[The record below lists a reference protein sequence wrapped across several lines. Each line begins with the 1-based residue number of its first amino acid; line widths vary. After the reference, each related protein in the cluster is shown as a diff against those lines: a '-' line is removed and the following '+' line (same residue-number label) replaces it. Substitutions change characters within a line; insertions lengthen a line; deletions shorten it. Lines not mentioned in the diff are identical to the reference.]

1 MEEEGQYSD
10 NQNLPVWLWLAASF
24 QRKKETMGYS
34 NKNSDYKSERN
45 MFSEAKG
52 EIYMKEAKC
61 ETHRLS
67 IRKGTICDSL
77 NPYLY
82 ILIISY
88 YYIISIHHHL
98 VPHIFPKGI
107 GHYRSQKSG
116 KFPNFAFTQVYEKQI
131 TFFLNLSLLNWF
143 IK

>member
-77 NPYLY
+77 NPYHVY
-82 ILIISY
+82 SY
-88 YYIISIHHHL
+88 Y
-98 VPHIFPKGI
+98 
-107 GHYRSQKSG
+107 
-116 KFPNFAFTQVYEKQI
+116 
-131 TFFLNLSLLNWF
+131 FLLLYYFNPSPPYAS
-143 IK
+143 